1 MYHKCAESREKHICG
16 TPRRSFTTASFYPP
30 WGWLATCSPAS
41 VQISSLPGQLAT
53 RSNTRKPVREGW
65 GMMDKLLIRVAGDNR
80 VVNAEV
86 LLKHLSQSLRGIDM
100 SAGEHLVEID
110 SEGGI

>member
-1 MYHKCAESREKHICG
+1 
-16 TPRRSFTTASFYPP
+16 
-30 WGWLATCSPAS
+30 
-41 VQISSLPGQLAT
+41 
-53 RSNTRKPVREGW
+53 
-65 GMMDKLLIRVAGDNR
+65 MMDKLLIRVAGDNR

-110 SEGGI
+110 SEGGITLDGQKVYTPVRPAIAQKGRA